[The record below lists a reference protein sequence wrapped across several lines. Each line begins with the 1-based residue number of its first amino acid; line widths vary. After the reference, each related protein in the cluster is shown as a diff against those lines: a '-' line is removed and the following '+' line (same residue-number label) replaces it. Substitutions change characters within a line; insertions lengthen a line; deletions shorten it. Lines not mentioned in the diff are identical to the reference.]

1 MCMYSVVLSMYY
13 LPRVPTCSAPAW
25 ARCLHGAE
33 PPLGPPPPLSPLPCT
48 CTSKPSPT
56 PRRTSTLTLTLT
68 LTLHQETFSYFKGEH
83 YVHRA
88 TAPQ

>member
-1 MCMYSVVLSMYY
+1 MYY
-13 LPRVPTCSAPAW
+13 LPSAPMQCT
-25 ARCLHGAE
+25 RLGKVQSPLLCLLL
-33 PPLGPPPPLSPLPCT
+33 PSPPLPCT
-48 CTSKPSPT
+48 CTSKPYPT

-68 LTLHQETFSYFKGEH
+68 LTLHQETFSYFKGGH

>member
-1 MCMYSVVLSMYY
+1 MYY
-13 LPRVPTCSAPAW
+13 LPSTPMQCTRLGKVQSPLL
-25 ARCLHGAE
+25 CLLLPS
-33 PPLGPPPPLSPLPCT
+33 PPLPSPPLPSPPLPCT
-48 CTSKPSPT
+48 CTSKPYPT

-68 LTLHQETFSYFKGEH
+68 LTLHQETFSYFKGGH